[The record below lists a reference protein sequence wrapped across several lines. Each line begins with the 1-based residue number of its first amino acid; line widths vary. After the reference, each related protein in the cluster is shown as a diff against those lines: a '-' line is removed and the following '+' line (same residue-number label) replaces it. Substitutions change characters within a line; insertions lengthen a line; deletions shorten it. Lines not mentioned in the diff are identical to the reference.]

1 MQQQQQQQQEIQ
13 EEDPFYKTIS
23 FKNRKTEISYY
34 HLQQEYAAIE
44 RNYGKLSSLI
54 IDFSF
59 CQIKQ
64 TTIDRVMKDLF
75 MIYEIDDDR
84 FQHKFFFLE
93 DLTIKSYQNIFQ
105 NLEFIS
111 YFFIYKNIKT
121 IRVECDSAQAY
132 SFFNTTKSSKKVEKI
147 ICEEYFSKFYS
158 VYEIDS
164 NNFITQIDLSGVED
178 QIQHLNIMIES
189 NNLEKH
195 MQLFS
200 NASTLQYLNMTIID
214 LQDFRKDFKQI
225 IKNLQ
230 QNAPLLNQLHILLY
244 GDDLIPPIKKDKFQ
258 SQISI
263 HVSYRFPLNYLDYK
277 SLLRKVYKFADQNDS
292 LTINPTV
299 QYSNFSLKLD
309 FSNKILQQEDLS
321 EFIKFISKCNNKL
334 LSIQISFHKNQDITN
349 KQWVNIINYLGSY
362 EELKTVNIVGTN
374 VSISVIAL
382 SVAKLMKC
390 RKNNINI
397 NGQTLLNNS
406 LSINLFQLSDY
417 TFDVI
422 CSNIFDEK
430 APRVSCL
437 SITAN
442 QVMGNL
448 KPFSNYLSRSK
459 HLMNQLR
466 IRITSKNDIMNLFFG
481 ILNDIYNIKRF
492 VNSISFIQDDG
503 CVINTNNVMTQINI
517 EQEKNIY
524 SFRQINNDVLPE
536 QIVKLV
542 RPMIKPLESQSILNR
557 EDFDV
562 YIQKFQLFMQ
572 FRKVYELYRYKKTQP
587 FIMLAFYTLIG
598 PELMNNPYQIYT
610 DLYYD

>member
-1 MQQQQQQQQEIQ
+1 MQQQEIQ
-13 EEDPFYKTIS
+13 EDPFYKTIN
-23 FKNRKTEISYY
+23 FKNRKTEISYH
-34 HLQQEYAAIE
+34 HLKQEYATIE

-93 DLTIKSYQNIFQ
+93 DLTIKSYQNLFQ
-105 NLEFIS
+105 NLDFIS

-121 IRVECDSAQAY
+121 IKVECDATQAY
-132 SFFNTTKSSKKVEKI
+132 SFFNATKSSKKVEKI
-147 ICEEYFSKFYS
+147 TCEEYFQKFYS

-164 NNFITQIDLSGVED
+164 NSFITQIDLSGVED

-189 NNLEKH
+189 NNLDKH

-200 NASTLQYLNMTIID
+200 KASTLQYLNMTIIN
-214 LQDFRKDFKQI
+214 LQDFKKDFKQI

-230 QNAPLLNQLHILLY
+230 QNAPLLNKLHILLY
-244 GDDLIPPIKKDKFQ
+244 TDDLIPPIKKDKFQ
-258 SQISI
+258 SHLSI
-263 HVSYRFPLNYLDYK
+263 EVSYRFPLNCYDYK

-299 QYSNFSLKLD
+299 QYNNFTLKLD
-309 FSNKILQQEDLS
+309 FSKQTLSQDDLS
-321 EFIKFISKCNNKL
+321 EFFKFISKCNNKL
-334 LSIQISFHKNQDITN
+334 LSIQISFHKNQEITN
-349 KQWVNIINYLGSY
+349 RQWVNIINYLGSY
-362 EELKTVNIVGTN
+362 EELKTVIINGTN
-374 VSISVIAL
+374 VSVSVVAL

-406 LSINLFQLSDY
+406 LSLNLFQLSDY
-417 TFDVI
+417 TLDVI
-422 CSNIFDEK
+422 CLNIFDEK

-437 SITAN
+437 SITAH
-442 QVMGNL
+442 QVMGDL
-448 KPFSNYLSRSK
+448 QPFSNYLSRSK
-459 HLMNQLR
+459 HLMNQLK
-466 IRITSKNDIMNLFFG
+466 IRITSQNDIMNLFYG

-492 VNSISFIQDDG
+492 VNSISFTQDNG
-503 CVINTNNVMTQINI
+503 CSFNASSIVTQIKI
-517 EQEKNIY
+517 EQGNNLY
-524 SFRQINNDVLPE
+524 SFRSVNNEVLTE
-536 QIVKLV
+536 QISQLV
-542 RPMIKPLESQSILNR
+542 RPIIMPLESQQILNN
-557 EDFDV
+557 EGFDA
-562 YIQKFQLFMQ
+562 YAKRFQLFME
-572 FRKVYELYRYKKTQP
+572 FRKVLEIYRYKKSQP
-587 FIMLAFYTLIG
+587 SVMLAFYTLIG

>member
-1 MQQQQQQQQEIQ
+1 MQQQQQIQ
-13 EEDPFYKTIS
+13 EDDPFYKTIN

-64 TTIDRVMKDLF
+64 TTVDRVMKDLF

-93 DLTIKSYQNIFQ
+93 DLTIKTYQNIFQ
-105 NLEFIS
+105 NLDFIS

-121 IRVECDSAQAY
+121 IRVQCDYAQAY
-132 SFFNTTKSSKKVEKI
+132 SFFNTSKSSKKVEKI

-189 NNLEKH
+189 NNLERH

-200 NASTLQYLNMTIID
+200 KASTLQYLNMTIIT
-214 LQDFRKDFKQI
+214 LEDFKKDFKQI

-230 QNAPLLNQLHILLY
+230 QNAPLLNKLHILLY
-244 GDDLIPPIKKDKFQ
+244 MNDLIPPIKKDKFQ
-258 SQISI
+258 SHVSI
-263 HVSYRFPLNYLDYK
+263 EVSYRFPLNCLDCK

-309 FSNKILQQEDLS
+309 FSNQSLSQDDLS
-321 EFIKFISKCNNKL
+321 EFIKFISKCNNRL
-334 LSIQISFHKNQDITN
+334 LSIQISFRKNQDITN
-349 KQWVNIINYLGSY
+349 RQWVNVINYLGSY
-362 EELKTVNIVGTN
+362 EELKNVNIDGTN
-374 VSISVIAL
+374 VSVSVVAL

-390 RKNNINI
+390 KKNNINI
-397 NGQTLLNNS
+397 NGQTFLNNS
-406 LSINLFQLSDY
+406 LSLNLFQLSDY
-417 TFDVI
+417 TLDVI
-422 CSNIFDEK
+422 IQNIFDEK

-437 SITAN
+437 SITAH
-442 QVMGNL
+442 QVMGDL
-448 KPFSNYLSRSK
+448 KPFSKYLQRSK
-459 HLMNQLR
+459 HLMSQLR
-466 IRITSKNDIMNLFFG
+466 LRITSKNDIMNLFFG
-481 ILNDIYNIKRF
+481 ILNDFYNIKRF
-492 VNSISFIQDDG
+492 VNSISFTQDDG
-503 CVINTNNVMTQINI
+503 CLINANSIVTQIQI
-517 EQEKNIY
+517 EQGRSLY
-524 SFRQINNDVLPE
+524 SFKQINNEVLTE
-536 QIVKLV
+536 KVVKLV
-542 RPMIKPLESQSILNR
+542 RPILNPLESQQFQNN
-557 EDFDV
+557 EGFDA
-562 YIQKFQLFMQ
+562 YLKKFYLYME
-572 FRKVYELYRYKKTQP
+572 FRKVYEIYRYKKSQP
-587 FIMLAFYTLIG
+587 SVMLAFYTLIG